1 MMHGEGSLPFTGDQL
16 RKDLKNWLSPPD
28 PSVNYNTA
36 SDARHEGTALWF
48 MESIAFKE
56 WKKSIPLLWIYGKRA
71 FISRCSF
78 ALADGS
84 SIL

>member
-1 MMHGEGSLPFTGDQL
+1 MNVHERSPALTGDQL

-48 MESIAFKE
+48 VESNAFKE
-56 WKKSIPLLWIYGKRA
+56 WKESSSLLWIFGKRT
-71 FISRCSF
+71 FLSLCSF